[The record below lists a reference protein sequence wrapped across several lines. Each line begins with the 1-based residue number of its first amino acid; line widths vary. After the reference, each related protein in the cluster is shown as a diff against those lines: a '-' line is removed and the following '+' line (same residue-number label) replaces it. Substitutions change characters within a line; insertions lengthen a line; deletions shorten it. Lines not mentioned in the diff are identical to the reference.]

1 MIITINHDIA
11 ILSEFIT
18 HTPFAIYALIAT
30 LLVFFA
36 YLISICLDEFYLKL
50 LLPMTYLCL
59 LGFGTFYYLNHIVD
73 IFTIIGYDFGMH
85 NTVLGI
91 TSYLIGLV
99 LFALLTFGSMFIK
112 NIRISSKIIHIT
124 AFSVLQFLFFSLT
137 YVFGTVEP
145 SFTTI
150 KEIYQNDM
158 VVAILNCSVV
168 VVIVWFCVLIVTC
181 LIKMIY
187 HMSEDSEE
195 YGVLNSVAEDT
206 TYQLK
211 QNISKLELEIERLK
225 TQSLKEHGMILRRFD
240 AIEYSLAK
248 TNEYFLSQLNE
259 VTKHKLN
266 DSTLEYMKE
275 LQQLVEENYN
285 IVTSELQNLR
295 GKPATE
301 MRVLKEKLERLE
313 TMVVDTN
320 GKIMQQLELLR
331 VTPTYEIEKMKDEM
345 QHLEILLQRYM
356 DDINHEL
363 VQTKKEFQ
371 ISKSNKR
378 RYYYDKIK

>member
-1 MIITINHDIA
+1 MIITVSQDIA
-11 ILSEFIT
+11 VLSNFIM
-18 HTPFAIYALIAT
+18 HTPFAIYALLAI
-30 LLVFFA
+30 LLIFLA
-36 YLISICLDEFYLKL
+36 YLITICLDEFYLKL
-50 LLPMTYLCL
+50 LLPITYFCL
-59 LGFGTFYYLNHIVD
+59 LGFGTFYYWNP
-73 IFTIIGYDFGMH
+73 IIDAVTMISYDFGMH
-85 NTVLGI
+85 STVIGMMP
-91 TSYLIGLV
+91 YLI
-99 LFALLTFGSMFIK
+99 LLLIFIVITFGSMFMKKISM
-112 NIRISSKIIHIT
+112 SSKVIHIM
-124 AFSVLQFLFFSLT
+124 AFSVLQFLFLSLT

-158 VVAILNCSVV
+158 VVAILNCSVL
-168 VVIVWFCVLIVTC
+168 VVISWFCILIITS

-195 YGVLNSVAEDT
+195 YGVLNPVAEDT

-211 QNISKLELEIERLK
+211 QNISRLELEIERLK
-225 TQSLKEHGMILRRFD
+225 EQSLKEYAMILRRFD
-240 AIEYSLAK
+240 VIEDSLVK

-266 DSTLEYMKE
+266 DSTLEYVNE

-285 IVTSELQNLR
+285 IVMSELQNLR
-295 GKPATE
+295 GRPETE
-301 MRVLKEKLERLE
+301 MRVLKEKLGRLE
-313 TMVVDTN
+313 TMVFETN
-320 GKIMQQLELLR
+320 EKMMQQLELLR
-331 VTPTYEIEKMKDEM
+331 VTPTYEIGKMKDEM

-356 DDINHEL
+356 NDMNHEL

-378 RYYYDKIK
+378 RHYYEKIR